1 MNKGIICDIDLFGMT
16 NFYVFNGEEKEL
28 VSKSLSSV
36 SDICY
41 TLENLLLSSNSDY
54 IHLFGLEQHAE
65 TIVETLHTRNM
76 FSNLVI
82 EVN

>member
-1 MNKGIICDIDLFGMT
+1 MNNGVICDIDLFGMT
-16 NFYVFNGEEKEL
+16 NFYIFKGEEKEL
-28 VSKSLSSV
+28 ITKSLSSI

-41 TLENLLLSSNSDY
+41 VLENLLLSSNSNY

-65 TIVETLHTRNM
+65 AIVETLHTRNM
-76 FSNLVI
+76 FSNLII